1 MTSDGAPPEAPPPAK
16 KKAPEP
22 VVPLTPEEEARKA
35 KTNPNPNEP

>member
-35 KTNPNPNEP
+35 NTNPNPNEP